1 VPGDRTGR
9 FLYVADE
16 DGGTIL
22 RFDVAGGAGKVTLAL
37 EAAQTGSPVCIVFRD
52 ADLRF
57 RQPGTE
63 SSSCPERLRQSAG
76 FSYSG
81 QGRTGWHRSCWR
93 SLPNAV
99 AAA

>member
-1 VPGDRTGR
+1 MPGDRTGR
-9 FLYVADE
+9 FLYVAHG

-57 RQPGTE
+57 RQGSGKNLGRYAASGAACRPKRP
-63 SSSCPERLRQSAG
+63 SS
-76 FSYSG
+76 
-81 QGRTGWHRSCWR
+81 T
-93 SLPNAV
+93 
-99 AAA
+99 AALTWSTR